1 MSKKFKRVI
10 IGLIGLIVVGVGWW
24 LLKPKTESGFI
35 EKEINIKQTGIGK
48 GEVLTYTDSSGFSF
62 EYSSDL
68 EITEIEVDDQTVYS
82 SLEMIGSEPGKLT
95 LRISD
100 TKFKDID
107 SWQKDLEKNEVISEV
122 GLVMLD
128 DLSAVQFSY
137 QAPRLRK
144 TVGIENMVIYEL
156 EAPAD
161 DGYWDNMSEKIRQ
174 SFKFDPSVYL
184 KPETTETGTPTITNS
199 DEVILLEEK
208 YE

>member
-1 MSKKFKRVI
+1 MSKKFKRII

-24 LLKPKTESGFI
+24 LLKPRVEDVFV
-35 EKEINIKQTGIGK
+35 EKEISIKQAGTGA
-48 GEVLTYTDSSGFSF
+48 GEVLTYTDLSGFSF

-68 EITEIEVDDQTVYS
+68 KISEIEVDDPTVYS

-128 DLSAVQFSY
+128 DISAVQFSY

-144 TVGIENMVIYEL
+144 TVGIENLVIYEL

-161 DGYWDNMSEKIRQ
+161 NGYWDNMSEKIRQ
-174 SFKFDPSVYL
+174 SFKFDPSVYP
-184 KPETTETGTPTITNS
+184 KTESVAPIIKNS
-199 DEVILLEEK
+199 EEVILLEEK